1 MVEQV
6 ILTVDQVVLVEVAL
20 VLVVVLNLFGLVV
33 LVTYLLF
40 LQLKEELV
48 EIE

>member
-20 VLVVVLNLFGLVV
+20 VLVVLLNLFGLVV